1 MIRRRFAPL
10 LGCSLLA
17 GCASLRAPVPM
28 TSRADA
34 LPGGPAKCLFVFL
47 PGMGDEAKTFFDERF
62 VALTRE
68 RGLSVD
74 LIAADAT
81 LGYHTSGTF
90 AERLEADVLG
100 PARQKGYARTWLIG
114 PSMGGFGSLFYASQ
128 RPGEVDGVLALA
140 PYLGDR
146 ELIEEI
152 EQAGGLERWSAPPAA
167 PSDAHNFQQQLWRW
181 LKGVAVEGL
190 PGPVIWLGWGTE
202 DRRLR
207 DASQVLAQALP
218 PERVL
223 RTSGGHDWGPWRAL
237 FVEFLD
243 RSPEVR
249 ECAR

>member
-1 MIRRRFAPL
+1 MVPPRLAAL
-10 LGCSLLA
+10 LACSLLA

-28 TSRADA
+28 TSRADV
-34 LPGGPAKCLFVFL
+34 LPGGPARCLFVFL
-47 PGMGDEAKTFFDERF
+47 PGMGDRAGTFFEERF
-62 VALTRE
+62 VSLARA

-114 PSMGGFGSLFYASQ
+114 PSMGGFASLFYASQ
-128 RPGEVDGVLALA
+128 RPGQVDGVLALA

-146 ELIEEI
+146 ELLEEI
-152 EQAGGLERWSAPPAA
+152 ERAGGLAGWSAPPAA
-167 PSDAHNFQQQLWRW
+167 PSDGDNFQEQLWRW

-207 DASQVLAQALP
+207 DASALLAEALP
-218 PERVL
+218 RERVL
-223 RTSGGHDWGPWRAL
+223 RVPGGHEWGPWRAL
-237 FVEFLD
+237 FTEFLE